1 MERGRREDLPLS
13 SLLFLHPSASLT
25 RYIFFFLANHR
36 IPMKPGPGE
45 IHACHAVQ
53 IQREESPRTPLGLQ
67 EKNNI

>member
-25 RYIFFFLANHR
+25 RYIFFFIANHR

-45 IHACHAVQ
+45 IYALQ